1 MAAPGSPDIRG
12 SDRQEM
18 LEDIARGVPYAEI
31 ASKFNRHI
39 QSVKEM
45 AQRRAGEISVIRAG
59 INAELHERLSDVPIA
74 DKARRI
80 AVDGM
85 LRDDLLAKL
94 EDPDLEPRLRNQYT
108 KTVMALQRAVAEEL
122 GDLRTT
128 VDLTTTRSL
137 ADFDEVVLNEET
149 GVYSAVAGTLH
160 NASDG

>member
-1 MAAPGSPDIRG
+1 LCFASPGARNPSVLSLSPVADRRTPSTPKVAAAETMSSPIRN
-12 SDRQEM
+12 S
-18 LEDIARGVPYAEI
+18 LT
-31 ASKFNRHI
+31 
-39 QSVKEM
+39 
-45 AQRRAGEISVIRAG
+45 RRAGEISVIRAG